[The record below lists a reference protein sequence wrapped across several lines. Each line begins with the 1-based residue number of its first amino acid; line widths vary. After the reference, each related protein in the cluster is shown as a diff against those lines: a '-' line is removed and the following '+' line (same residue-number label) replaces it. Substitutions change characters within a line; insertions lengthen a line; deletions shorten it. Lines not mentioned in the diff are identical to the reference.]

1 MGDLYSRRVLNDPTV
16 RLSYGD
22 PLVPIIKPD
31 QVELHLSN
39 DDGYF
44 DTLDLLGETITYSR
58 FDKLSNETWAEL
70 SGRVTSQELL
80 LDRIV
85 LSCVTYDLDD
95 FQTLLPKEVV
105 TAATFPLAHPQQ
117 GLGKPIPV
125 VFGNAASTNK
135 VNDAWEMAYVGEDTG
150 NNYYDYL
157 VGRGTFTGITV
168 YRNTIGDA
176 LFVVPSGEYAVN
188 TTAYPGFTVIRFSLA
203 TSVAPRQANFGGGLH
218 RLYVAANGL
227 ATERNFARAIQSLLS
242 NSTWGLGLSVNTAS
256 FDTAAAALDAIGGL
270 YCDGAMDTQ
279 RTAYDWL
286 SQLVNVRGIRLE
298 MNSSGE
304 YTITVD
310 TQASTIKGRFG
321 HGQGQT
327 WNGVVEGGFKGLSTT
342 PVSDAIKSLI
352 LEYRKDRQ
360 SDQYVLATSSRSVL
374 TVGTEERVQ
383 HDFIRD
389 KTTADKTACYWANRY
404 LYEKERLSFTA
415 EQSARKI
422 RPGELIQ
429 YHAIRPAF
437 SKTFRVMGIERQLT
451 TSAVKARG
459 WDAAIYTY
467 TAGTLP
473 AEPAAIT
480 ETDYTRQTPTA
491 VTSLSIVASGVETD
505 GQNAYL
511 AKVTLQYTVPIETW
525 AQTIVRYRRNGTT
538 NWQSA
543 AVNQATG
550 ANLQTQI
557 TGLITGASYDYQV
570 SRVNAMAPSLSAD
583 ASLTAQVAPADT
595 TAPGAP
601 TTLAIVDQH
610 LKTITFKWVAPA
622 DKDVKNYHWE
632 IRTSGSGGGSLVAE
646 GDTDGPGVQVTLTL
660 NQIAYATTRYL
671 RILGKDFSGNTGTYS
686 ASLSFSFS
694 QIVTGDVGNAQV
706 GGTQIKT
713 GASGVATENVVNNA
727 ITAYGNYS
735 ADGVI
740 GLSTSAQSLGSL
752 TISTSG
758 GAGHIIGKA
767 EIFNAGDGTPG
778 QNTIS
783 SLELRKDSTTGT
795 LLDYADLTTPADVP
809 VTAALT
815 LIGYDTSPAASQ
827 TYYLVGYRSGSGT
840 SSASR
845 RRIMPVNFKK

>member
-1 MGDLYSRRVLNDPTV
+1 MPSLYDRKVLNDPVV
-16 RLSYGD
+16 RLRYGE
-22 PLVPIIKPD
+22 PLIPIIQPD

-44 DTLDLLGETITYSR
+44 DTLNLLGETITYSR

-80 LDRIV
+80 LDRVV
-85 LSCVTYDLDD
+85 LNCVTYDLDD

-150 NNYYDYL
+150 SNYYDYL
-157 VGRGTFTGITV
+157 VGRGTFTNITV

-203 TSVAPRQANFGGGLH
+203 TSIAPRQANFGGGLH
-218 RLYVAANGL
+218 RLFVAANGL
-227 ATERNFARAIQSLLS
+227 ATERNFARAIQSALS

-270 YCDGAMDTQ
+270 NCDGVMDTQ

-286 SQLVNVRGIRLE
+286 SQLVNVRGMRLE
-298 MNSSGE
+298 QDTTGA

-310 TQASTIKGRFG
+310 TQATAIKGRFG

-327 WNGVVEGGFKGLSTT
+327 WHGVVEGGFGGLSTT

-360 SDQYVLATSSRSVL
+360 SGQYVLATSSRSVL
-374 TVGTEERVQ
+374 TVGTDERVQ

-389 KTTADKTACYWANRY
+389 KITADQTACYWANRHI
-404 LYEKERLSFTA
+404 YENERLSFTA

-422 RPGELIQ
+422 RPGELIA

-437 SKTFRVMGIERQLT
+437 NKTFRVMGIERKLT

-459 WDAAIYTY
+459 WDAGIYTY
-467 TAGTLP
+467 SAGTLP
-473 AEPAAIT
+473 AEPGAIT

-505 GQNAYL
+505 GQNAFM
-511 AKVTLQYTVPIETW
+511 AKVTLQYTVPAEVW

-538 NWQSA
+538 NWQTA
-543 AVNQATG
+543 AVNQVTG
-550 ANLQTQI
+550 SNLQTQI

-570 SRVNAMAPSLSAD
+570 SRVNVMNPSLSAD
-583 ASLTAQVAPADT
+583 TTLTAQTAPAD
-595 TAPGAP
+595 AAGPAAP

-622 DKDVKNYHWE
+622 DNDVKSYHWE
-632 IRTSGSGGGSLVAE
+632 VRTAASGGGSLVAE
-646 GDTDGPGVQVTLTL
+646 GATDGPGVQVTLTL
-660 NQIAYATTRYL
+660 NQIAYSTTRYL
-671 RILGKDFSGNTGTYS
+671 RVRGDDFSGNTGTYS

-694 QIVTGDVGNAQV
+694 QVVNGDMGNGSVGTLNAIVGSITTNAVYSTDALINVTTTETIVGNIDVTTDGYGQV
-706 GGTQIKT
+706 VLMGQLTAVMPADDGTSTTFTEVRIRKGT
-713 GASGVATENVVNNA
+713 TISGTMVGYSATENPSTGSNMLAAIGVTGYDVNPGTSQSYI
-727 ITAYGNYS
+727 ITARVSRSNW
-735 ADGVI
+735 D
-740 GLSTSAQSLGSL
+740 
-752 TISTSG
+752 
-758 GAGHIIGKA
+758 
-767 EIFNAGDGTPG
+767 
-778 QNTIS
+778 
-783 SLELRKDSTTGT
+783 
-795 LLDYADLTTPADVP
+795 
-809 VTAALT
+809 
-815 LIGYDTSPAASQ
+815 
-827 TYYLVGYRSGSGT
+827 VGYRSLIGFNL
-840 SSASR
+840 R
-845 RRIMPVNFKK
+845 R